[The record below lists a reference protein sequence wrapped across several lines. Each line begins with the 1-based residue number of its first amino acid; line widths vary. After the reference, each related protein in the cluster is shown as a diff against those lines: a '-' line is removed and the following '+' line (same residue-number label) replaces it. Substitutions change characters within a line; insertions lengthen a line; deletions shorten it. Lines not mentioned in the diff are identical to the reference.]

1 MMPQMTKAE
10 CRAFEIMAQG
20 VLGAVLGEPS
30 FEPFTA
36 YSFYWRL
43 PYLGRDYVSVTLHL
57 DSLVFGRARRA
68 SWLTCRYWWTGPID
82 RDAWPGAF
90 TWPSGKA
97 NFYPQPYTPS
107 QQRRELIA
115 HLVMISAPGSVE
127 RDLFQT
133 MSEVP
138 A

>member
-1 MMPQMTKAE
+1 MPQMTKPE

-20 VLGAVLGEPS
+20 VIGAVLGEPRHE
-30 FEPFTA
+30 EPSP
-36 YSFYWRL
+36 YSCRWRL
-43 PYLGRDYVSVTLHL
+43 PYRARGHVALVLFL
-57 DSLVFGRARRA
+57 DSKIFGLSPHA
-68 SWLTCRYWWTGPID
+68 SWLACRFEWTGPID
-82 RDAWPGAF
+82 RDAWPAAF

-97 NFYPQPYTPS
+97 NFYPQPFTPS

-133 MSEVP
+133 MAKEP